1 MSKAF
6 NASQP
11 DRSLESI
18 PKPRVNPVSTSF
30 SDKPPLPVFP
40 HGKLLGLPLP
50 GTHRVTPEARPF
62 ANGVRSGLVPR
73 SLPCASTDLHISPP
87 VWTAPPTPD
96 HEPTENRN
104 LDLVVSAPIRVSLRH
119 TPALP
124 SRTPEPP
131 AFPCVIFIAP
141 QSTQCS
147 RNRVRDGPQLR

>member
-50 GTHRVTPEARPF
+50 GTHRVTPKPVPLLTAF
-62 ANGVRSGLVPR
+62 AQALSHGLFLV
-73 SLPCASTDLHISPP
+73 LPLTFTFLHLCGPP
-87 VWTAPPTPD
+87 PPTPD

-131 AFPCVIFIAP
+131 AFLCVIFIAP

>member
-18 PKPRVNPVSTSF
+18 PC
-30 SDKPPLPVFP
+30 PPLSQINRPCLCFHTGSSWGFLFLEPTASPPKPVPLLMAFAQALS
-40 HGKLLGLPLP
+40 HGLFLVLPL
-50 GTHRVTPEARPF
+50 TFTF
-62 ANGVRSGLVPR
+62 
-73 SLPCASTDLHISPP
+73 LHLCGPP
-87 VWTAPPTPD
+87 PPTPD

-131 AFPCVIFIAP
+131 AFLCVIFIAP